1 MAHVEAGK
9 TRKGRNFSAEEE
21 RSLCRSFL
29 VVSQDPICGN
39 GQRNSSFWD
48 RITSHFN
55 QNKPRTNPVRPSRS
69 LETKW
74 GHIKHD
80 VAKFCGAYKQVFDCR
95 ESGTSLDDVV
105 EKALQFYRDRHPKQQ
120 AFAYLHCWQVLKD
133 VPRWWD
139 SPIDVQRR
147 SATVESGPRV
157 VAMGKRRSPP
167 TIAPEVATEGAG
179 EGSQSDEE
187 VEVVVVSPT
196 GFPPRPTRPQGS
208 KAAKGDVVAQ
218 KKREKILHSQARAT
232 ETMAEA
238 SLRKANALQ
247 DQCAML
253 VFTMPLED
261 AMSEEAKKYFTL
273 RRQEEIARLERRM
286 QAERRRA
293 EVEEMEHAKLL
304 NARNPQT
311 PPARRRAHP
320 PPVVPFATP
329 AAPSPPSP
337 IIPDAAGATAEDIPR
352 EVPVFAGMQGFFCFC
367 RRNQGSGGIRLGSS

>member
-29 VVSQDPICGN
+29 AVSQDPICGN
-39 GQRNSSFWD
+39 GQRNSAFWD

-55 QNKPRTNPVRPSRS
+55 HNKPRTNPVRPSRS

-147 SATVESGPRV
+147 SATVESVPRV

-167 TIAPEVATEGAG
+167 TIAPEGATEGAG
-179 EGSQSDEE
+179 SGSQSDEE
-187 VEVVVVSPT
+187 VAVVSPT
-196 GFPPRPTRPQGS
+196 GFLPRPTRPQGS
-208 KAAKGDVVAQ
+208 KAAKGDVVAA
-218 KKREKILHSQARAT
+218 KKREKMLQSQARAT

-238 SLRKANALQ
+238 SLRKANAL
-247 DQCAML
+247 
-253 VFTMPLED
+253 
-261 AMSEEAKKYFTL
+261 
-273 RRQEEIARLERRM
+273 
-286 QAERRRA
+286 
-293 EVEEMEHAKLL
+293 
-304 NARNPQT
+304 
-311 PPARRRAHP
+311 
-320 PPVVPFATP
+320 
-329 AAPSPPSP
+329 
-337 IIPDAAGATAEDIPR
+337 
-352 EVPVFAGMQGFFCFC
+352 
-367 RRNQGSGGIRLGSS
+367 